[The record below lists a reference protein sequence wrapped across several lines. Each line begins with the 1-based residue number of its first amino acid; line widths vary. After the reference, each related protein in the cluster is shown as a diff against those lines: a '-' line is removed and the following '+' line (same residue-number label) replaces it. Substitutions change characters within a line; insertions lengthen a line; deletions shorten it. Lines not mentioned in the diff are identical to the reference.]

1 MRIGGLLRRFRLRS
15 LSYGGQVARRNDE
28 ESALASRPRRAA
40 DVDHIAVTGRG
51 ILVGEAGDQDA
62 SVEGDDLAVLL
73 ATGRSGRTDII
84 LSARRALSAP
94 SLPRLPLPQS
104 PL

>member
-40 DVDHIAVTGRG
+40 DEDHIAVTGRG

-73 ATGRSGRTDII
+73 ATGRSW
-84 LSARRALSAP
+84 AAP
-94 SLPRLPLPQS
+94 LIFSPPRVPEAQFPRHLPRPQ
-104 PL
+104 LHT